1 MNELIQK
8 FAEQADLFA
17 DSKLQMKGEYHP
29 DWHDIRDERFAELIL
44 KDVFNR
50 FGDEIL
56 SLHYLE
62 QGCCQDSVHLLKSK
76 IQEHFGIKE

>member
-1 MNELIQK
+1 MNELIREL
-8 FAEQADLFA
+8 ADQARFVKTTDYP
-17 DSKLQMKGEYHP
+17 SQ
-29 DWHDIRDERFAELIL
+29 DEVFEKFAELIL
-44 KDVFNR
+44 KDVFNL

-76 IQEHFGIKE
+76 IQEHFGAEE